1 MFGVRLLSFVK
12 DKRYVLRYS
21 CAAVLRGAK
30 RIEGSTG
37 YSASDR

>member
-12 DKRYVLRYS
+12 DKRYVLRYP
-21 CAAVLRGAK
+21 CAVLRGAK

-37 YSASDR
+37 YSASER